1 MVRQA
6 LANLTFAF
14 AVREITARSSL
25 FRLSPQSCHPYPR
38 FCLRHE
44 NLFPFADLVMCV
56 ITSRRDLVQLQPN
69 LPLWKQRNVRLM
81 CLSLATVYRG
91 ESGESQI
98 NYDTAKARETLASM
112 SRGHVSIGFCMTI
125 LFAIKIYAYSL
136 YLFFFFYAI
145 FPYKMACISHP
156 LAISTKWRR
165 SLLLSPTLFLTL
177 VGKCN

>member
-1 MVRQA
+1 MHFKKGELGHGQ
-6 LANLTFAF
+6 T
-14 AVREITARSSL
+14 SSGKSYFCFCSL
-25 FRLSPQSCHPYPR
+25 RNYCPQLSVRLSPQSCHPYPR

-44 NLFPFADLVMCV
+44 NLFPFADLIMCV

-69 LPLWKQRNVRLM
+69 LPLWKQRNVRLI

-91 ESGESQI
+91 GSGESQI

-136 YLFFFFYAI
+136 YLFFFL
-145 FPYKMACISHP
+145 CN
-156 LAISTKWRR
+156 
-165 SLLLSPTLFLTL
+165 SP
-177 VGKCN
+177 V